1 VQFVKRIG
9 AYNIMI
15 QDYLGFKKQTYHK
28 PSTDTAS
35 SLLLLFQ
42 GLGEYLE
49 GSIQVVN
56 ASPSLSTSGSMQA
69 QVSTQVVNASP
80 SGSSHSDAHFRFSE
94 IWLASTVTDMNS
106 VRSKKRSV
114 KSQTVKKA

>member
-1 VQFVKRIG
+1 
-9 AYNIMI
+9 MI

-42 GLGEYLE
+42 GLGEHLE

-69 QVSTQVVNASP
+69 QVSIQVVNASP
-80 SGSSHSDAHFRFSE
+80 SLSQ
-94 IWLASTVTDMNS
+94 
-106 VRSKKRSV
+106 SKWFQPFWCPFPVQWNLVSLNCEWYEFCK
-114 KSQTVKKA
+114 VKKAISKESNSEESLK